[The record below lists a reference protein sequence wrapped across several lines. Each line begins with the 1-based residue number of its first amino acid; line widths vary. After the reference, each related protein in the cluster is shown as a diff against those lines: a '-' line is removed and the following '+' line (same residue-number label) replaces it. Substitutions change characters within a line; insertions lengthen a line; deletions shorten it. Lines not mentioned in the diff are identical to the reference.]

1 MRNLIDFLQSHLYWL
16 VFLALEVVSLIS
28 LFKYNDYQGSV
39 YFTTANRTVGTIY
52 QWASNIETYIHLG
65 HENAILEETNEKL
78 RRENLAL
85 KSHID
90 ALTHPKDTIPYFLPA
105 DSTLPARTDSTA
117 VRHEIPPF
125 KSYSLVGA
133 RVVSATTHR
142 ANNLITIDKG
152 EADGIRREMGVVC
165 SSGVVGVIFQTSEHF
180 SIVIPL
186 INSSSH
192 ISCRLRR
199 TEFFGTIRWKQ
210 GNPSLCTVSGLPT
223 HTQAKKGDIIETNGF
238 SDIFPAGI
246 PIGKVERTDIDVNDV
261 NAGLSIRLFTDFATL
276 RSVSVITNYTNL
288 ERKQLEQQADSA
300 MRVISKNP

>member
-1 MRNLIDFLQSHLYWL
+1 M
-16 VFLALEVVSLIS
+16 
-28 LFKYNDYQGSV
+28 

-90 ALTHPKDTIPYFLPA
+90 ALTHPKDTIPYYLPA

-152 EADGIRREMGVVC
+152 EADGIRREMGV
-165 SSGVVGVIFQTSEHF
+165 GVLERRRRRHFPTSEHF

-186 INSSSH
+186 ITPA
-192 ISCRLRR
+192 R
-199 TEFFGTIRWKQ
+199 T
-210 GNPSLCTVSGLPT
+210 
-223 HTQAKKGDIIETNGF
+223 
-238 SDIFPAGI
+238 
-246 PIGKVERTDIDVNDV
+246 
-261 NAGLSIRLFTDFATL
+261 
-276 RSVSVITNYTNL
+276 SV
-288 ERKQLEQQADSA
+288 ADSA
-300 MRVISKNP
+300 APSSSERSSGNKAIHRSAR